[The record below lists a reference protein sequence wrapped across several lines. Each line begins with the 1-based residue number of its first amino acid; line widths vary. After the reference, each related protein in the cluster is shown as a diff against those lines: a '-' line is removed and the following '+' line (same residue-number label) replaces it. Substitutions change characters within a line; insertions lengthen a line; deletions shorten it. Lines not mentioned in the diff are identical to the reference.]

1 MFGVRDSG
9 FAIRLFG
16 LVLVIAGYFGPW
28 VGHKTAALTVT
39 GPELSE
45 FAKLF
50 PQVQGGVVPVIRALF
65 LTPLVAAAILLGLL
79 ANQLI
84 NRQISKSTNRQ
95 IGKSTNRQISKST
108 NRQISKSTNRLPRT
122 LLMLVAALFALAAL
136 PPYQYLLAPEYRGH
150 LVLAAGGLLLVLLT
164 PFAGRLPRRARSV
177 LTALLALAGAVPALW
192 QFVLLHP
199 LVVALYDEPLG
210 LGWGLVVC
218 VVGFALVLISGFL
231 QLATSGQQSAVG

>member
-84 NRQISKSTNRQ
+84 NRQISKSTNR
-95 IGKSTNRQISKST
+95 
-108 NRQISKSTNRLPRT
+108 LPRT
-122 LLMLVAALFALAAL
+122 FLTLVAALFALAAL

>member
-95 IGKSTNRQISKST
+95 ISKST
-108 NRQISKSTNRLPRT
+108 NQQISKSTNRLPRT

>member
-95 IGKSTNRQISKST
+95 ISKST

-122 LLMLVAALFALAAL
+122 FLTLVAALFALAAL

>member
-79 ANQLI
+79 
-84 NRQISKSTNRQ
+84 
-95 IGKSTNRQISKST
+95 
-108 NRQISKSTNRLPRT
+108 
-122 LLMLVAALFALAAL
+122 
-136 PPYQYLLAPEYRGH
+136 
-150 LVLAAGGLLLVLLT
+150 
-164 PFAGRLPRRARSV
+164 
-177 LTALLALAGAVPALW
+177 
-192 QFVLLHP
+192 
-199 LVVALYDEPLG
+199 
-210 LGWGLVVC
+210 
-218 VVGFALVLISGFL
+218 
-231 QLATSGQQSAVG
+231 

>member
-84 NRQISKSTNRQ
+84 NRQIS
-95 IGKSTNRQISKST
+95 KSTNRQISKST

>member
-95 IGKSTNRQISKST
+95 ISKST
-108 NRQISKSTNRLPRT
+108 NQQISKSTNRLPRT

-164 PFAGRLPRRARSV
+164 
-177 LTALLALAGAVPALW
+177 LW

>member
-108 NRQISKSTNRLPRT
+108 NRLPRT
-122 LLMLVAALFALAAL
+122 FLTLVAALFALAAL

>member
-95 IGKSTNRQISKST
+95 I
-108 NRQISKSTNRLPRT
+108 SKSTNRLPRT
-122 LLMLVAALFALAAL
+122 FLTLVAALFALAAL